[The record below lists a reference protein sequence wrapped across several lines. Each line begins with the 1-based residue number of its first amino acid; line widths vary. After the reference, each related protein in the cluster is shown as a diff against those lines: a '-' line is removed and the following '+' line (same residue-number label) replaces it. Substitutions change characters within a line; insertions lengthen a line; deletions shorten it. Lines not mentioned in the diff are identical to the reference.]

1 MQLQESHN
9 VKEAI
14 AQRLAKKS
22 AQLDLAHTAVNDM
35 QNKMNYF
42 AAQQRSVKNELQGQ
56 IREKTSQVT
65 DVDNK
70 YKQKYG
76 QLKLLV

>member
-1 MQLQESHN
+1 M
-9 VKEAI
+9 KEAI

-42 AAQQRSVKNELQGQ
+42 AAEQRSVKNEL
-56 IREKTSQVT
+56 
-65 DVDNK
+65 
-70 YKQKYG
+70 
-76 QLKLLV
+76 